1 MCLCFKYDR
10 NESLL
15 IKQIVKDILNKLL
28 STSSSDTEN
37 LVGIDA
43 RIQEMKTILCLRQ
56 MMFEW

>member
-28 STSSSDTEN
+28 SSSGSDTEN
-37 LVGIDA
+37 QVGIDA
-43 RIQEMKTILCLRQ
+43 HIQEMETLLCLASDDV
-56 MMFEW
+56 